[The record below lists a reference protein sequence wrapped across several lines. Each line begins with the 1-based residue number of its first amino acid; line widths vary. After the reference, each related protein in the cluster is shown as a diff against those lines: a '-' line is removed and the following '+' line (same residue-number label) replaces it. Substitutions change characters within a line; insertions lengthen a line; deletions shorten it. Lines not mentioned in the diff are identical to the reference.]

1 MSTFWRMSTTPN
13 GPSKPIG
20 HQPVS
25 AETRAEHE
33 NAHWAS
39 VGEKGAQEEQVRR
52 RRFWMIASVILAGA
66 IIWLVAT
73 TYFGAAG

>member
-1 MSTFWRMSTTPN
+1 MSTTPN

-20 HQPVS
+20 RQPVS

-52 RRFWMIASVILAGA
+52 RRFWMIASVIVAGA

-73 TYFGAAG
+73 TYLGAAG